1 MGRREPTLAALAEG
15 FAIFKDKC
23 LPQMAMDAE
32 TSEKIIAYLEKQ
44 WMVEKWIR
52 AWPDAGRVLMRLIEF
67 VSTNNGIE
75 RGHRTMTKVACGDMI
90 LKVSLAIRAGADRG

>member
-1 MGRREPTLAALAEG
+1 
-15 FAIFKDKC
+15 
-23 LPQMAMDAE
+23 
-32 TSEKIIAYLEKQ
+32 
-44 WMVEKWIR
+44 MVEKWIR

-90 LKVSLAIRAGADRG
+90 LKVSLATRAGAALTEADAAWRLVLRSV